1 MTHRFLAPIGSL
13 ALRLLVF
20 FIDLHSSLAFLIT
33 GVEQLLESEAV
44 RADGVASLSQTHTTG
59 REGKGEGERVS
70 LEGERPMLL
79 RRMETVGHRGDVA
92 LSENSCSSGFL
103 HTSGID

>member
-1 MTHRFLAPIGSL
+1 VTHRFLAPIGSL

-59 REGKGEGERVS
+59 REGKGERVS

-103 HTSGID
+103 HTSGIG